1 MVVVVSIFSIV
12 RCMRKE
18 EAAVRATC
26 QEIAVMDIDLR
37 TRPVADPSSTPMKRF
52 PDQSTH
58 VSQVL
63 TEVSQIQ
70 HQPSPR
76 SRVDCGGRGSAAWQ
90 MEWREESQRSAPFS
104 EPVLGQ
110 GLQTKCLIAGWDK
123 ASKQNFYGCWHMR
136 HRRLRFVLRR
146 SNWSSNI

>member
-104 EPVLGQ
+104 EPV
-110 GLQTKCLIAGWDK
+110 
-123 ASKQNFYGCWHMR
+123 
-136 HRRLRFVLRR
+136 
-146 SNWSSNI
+146 